1 MCRSFASLKEQNM
14 KKSIAFLLIALIC
27 LSLLSLLAVA
37 EGDPAVL
44 PEETE
49 ENAQR
54 VSPLWFGIGVGV
66 LAAIG
71 TGIWFYVKRKDNT

>member
-1 MCRSFASLKEQNM
+1 M

-44 PEETE
+44 SEETE